1 MKSTIKKI
9 CSSPGYHHDH
19 CCLPSIST
27 SSNLSSDGQPSL
39 LEVYLVPLCSLWSG
53 CPDLTSSVLL
63 SDDNISIAQLLSER
77 RGYAVLVVPKDKIS
91 NRENKLEDITVVK
104 ENLSSKDCLESYD
117 TSVSSQQEFPALEA
131 IGSCLG
137 SQLSGGGLPGVRG
150 QERHGRQYAVGVT
163 HQRVGS
169 VNKEEDGWT
178 VERVSETEFEVE
190 KDGGEGSTKM
200 TSRQTIIPG
209 LESLLTLRSSCSE
222 EHQATPLDAER
233 DRQEKV
239 ESECVLVGV
248 ELLEPNERIRL
259 EHAPPKQ
266 GASSPKQLKHTSP
279 PTPLDRY
286 SQSRRIEIMVDSSSD
301 EDLSCIMITSP
312 RKVSSPLLPVCNSR
326 TTSSECHSCP
336 GTPKDV
342 ILISGSEDEP
352 VKYSRGVG
360 GWTKKE
366 TKCYGKPLS
375 SSPEDSLGCAS
386 PSPSSSLPSM
396 ASNPLKP
403 LEESFDEGIVME
415 ESVSSD
421 LDDVMVVGVDGE
433 VKIWDTQIVSVL
445 KGEEILTV
453 LSTHK

>member
-1 MKSTIKKI
+1 M
-9 CSSPGYHHDH
+9 
-19 CCLPSIST
+19 
-27 SSNLSSDGQPSL
+27 
-39 LEVYLVPLCSLWSG
+39 
-53 CPDLTSSVLL
+53 
-63 SDDNISIAQLLSER
+63 
-77 RGYAVLVVPKDKIS
+77 
-91 NRENKLEDITVVK
+91 VK
-104 ENLSSKDCLESYD
+104 ENLSRKRCLESYD
-117 TSVSSQQEFPALEA
+117 TSVRSQQEFPALEA
-131 IGSCLG
+131 VGSSLG

-150 QERHGRQYAVGVT
+150 QERHGRQSAVGVT

-200 TSRQTIIPG
+200 TNRQTIIPG

-222 EHQATPLDAER
+222 EHQATPLAVER

-248 ELLEPNERIRL
+248 ELLEQNERIRL
-259 EHAPPKQ
+259 EHAPPKR
-266 GASSPKQLKHTSP
+266 GTSSPKQLKHTSP

-301 EDLSCIMITSP
+301 EDLSCIMIAAP
-312 RKVSSPLLPVCNSR
+312 HKVSSPLLPVCKSR

-352 VKYSRGVG
+352 VKHSRGVG

-366 TKCYGKPLS
+366 TERYGKPLS
-375 SSPEDSLGCAS
+375 SSPEDSLGCAA

-433 VKIWDTQIVSVL
+433 VKIWDAQIVSVL
-445 KGEEILTV
+445 KGKEILTV
-453 LSTHK
+453 LSIKLMTFILSHSPLL